1 MTEIEKEKWD
11 WVLELYRAWKPQIK
25 RGYEV
30 LKYVSGRKI
39 YYDTF
44 YIKILLRF
52 IFLIF
57 FNLMKDLLLR

>member
-44 YIKILLRF
+44 YIKILLRVH
-52 IFLIF
+52 FLIF
-57 FNLMKDLLLR
+57 FNLIKDLLLH